1 MPPPPHMTCMYP
13 PPQVFVN
20 DLTQLGENETLGNTS
35 DNNIKEYSS
44 PFTDIEYSKNKI
56 ITAIDWMP
64 DARSLLHCTQV
75 SFTM

>member
-1 MPPPPHMTCMYP
+1 MTCMYP

-64 DARSLLHCTQV
+64 DARSLLHYTQV